1 MKKHIVLIA
10 SLPVLALGA
19 VTGIALAKGF
29 APAEVNATSVAKG
42 SITIDTTGG
51 DWAANNSDGSGQ
63 NISVCF
69 TDGTNEGWGDLVYC
83 SFHQYLV
90 EIPYDL
96 SFVPTKMTAWRYS
109 NWYDDEWATDPKCIG
124 EGHAWGKWNTSYEL
138 AYSENAN
145 IVIGSW
151 DSVKLCNS
159 AEIRYAYI
167 HGSHYGGDAGS
178 WGNLAYLNG
187 VKLNGSNHAEYYGEY
202 TFVVGQAFGIKFYD
216 SDWCVNYTLDSKITG
231 AFITNGGGDIECAV
245 AGTYSLYFD
254 RNSSSI
260 YINDPAYALADE
272 WAQTFLGTG
281 DNACASVTM
290 AGWSTFAT
298 SFGELSETARNL
310 MADLPYVDEKAEPT
324 TYYAKAVQRYDYVLK
339 RYGTTSYADFM
350 GRVESGKLSLSNGL
364 WVDTNSNASSIW
376 LLSAIGIIGVVTFGG
391 LIYFSR
397 KNRRASN

>member
-42 SITIDTTGG
+42 TITIDTTGG
-51 DWAANNSDGSGQ
+51 DWATNDGGQ
-63 NISVCF
+63 NLSVYF
-69 TDGTNEGWGDLVYC
+69 TDGTNEGWGEYVFC
-83 SFHQYLV
+83 AKEQYLV
-90 EIPYDL
+90 EVSYDL
-96 SFVPTKMTAWRYS
+96 NFAPTKMTAWRYS
-109 NWYDDEWATDPKCIG
+109 NWYGKDKWTANPTCTGDDS
-124 EGHAWGKWNTSYEL
+124 WGKWNTSYEL

-151 DSVKLCNS
+151 DTDKGCNY

-167 HGSHYGGDAGS
+167 HGSHYDGGDSGS
-178 WGNLAYLNG
+178 WGTLAYLNG
-187 VKLNGSNHAEYYGEY
+187 VKLNGSNHAEYFGDY
-202 TFVVGQAFGIKFYD
+202 TFVQWQAFGVKFFD
-216 SDWCVNYTLDSKITG
+216 GDWCVNYTVDEKIAG
-231 AFITNGGGDIECAV
+231 AFVNYQEGGNIFCAV

-298 SFGELSETARNL
+298 SFGELSEEARNL

-364 WVDTNSNASSIW
+364 WIENHSNASSIW

-397 KNRRASN
+397 KSRRASN